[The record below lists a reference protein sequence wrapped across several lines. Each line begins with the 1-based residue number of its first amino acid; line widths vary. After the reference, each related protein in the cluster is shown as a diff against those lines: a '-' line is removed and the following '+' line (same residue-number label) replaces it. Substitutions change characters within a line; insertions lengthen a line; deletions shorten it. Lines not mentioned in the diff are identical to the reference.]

1 VNGGDKFFSV
11 ILVWWGTLLGKTGKV
26 TTANEVGN
34 VALTLSENF
43 RNNKSEHSFT
53 RFASYAGIVFYL
65 QPFRSGVDI
74 LLQCYKDLK
83 FAGQYEFALG
93 SILNYF
99 YAYFA
104 AGFSVG
110 AIFESKLLVV
120 DEFCRSIEKNGFASS
135 FQIHRQFVM
144 NLRQKSH
151 QPTVLDGP
159 AFHQETALAE
169 MNDNSR
175 KMALRDA
182 SIFRLQLAFI
192 FKDADCM
199 ASMLEIL
206 SDYPF
211 EDQVISRF
219 FIRACFMGLAA
230 FSIAEK
236 NSVIG
241 NQCLIYF
248 RRMMKLGSVNAPPAY
263 FFIMALKKPSKK
275 SFTAAVESCIEVS
288 MPHLEAMARERFAMF
303 LQTQNETDLAN
314 SHITCAY
321 FLYYDYGAHG
331 KALALTKEYPFLE
344 KAARTKAR
352 SVTSSRADTAKH
364 TTASTNASALDASVK
379 INGIIRKRG
388 VFEFNSAL
396 SRRQLV
402 RK

>member
-1 VNGGDKFFSV
+1 MK
-11 ILVWWGTLLGKTGKV
+11 
-26 TTANEVGN
+26 TANEIGN
-34 VALTLSENF
+34 VALSLSENF

-53 RFASYAGIVFYL
+53 RFASYAGIIFYL
-65 QPFRSGVDI
+65 QSFRSGVDI

-93 SILNYF
+93 SMLNYF

-104 AGFSVG
+104 SGFPVG
-110 AIFESKLLVV
+110 AILESKLLVV
-120 DEFCRSIEKNGFASS
+120 DEFCQSIEKTGFAST

-175 KMALRDA
+175 KMTLRDA

-199 ASMLEIL
+199 ASMLDVL

-230 FSIAEK
+230 FSLPEK
-236 NSVIG
+236 SVIG
-241 NQCLIYF
+241 NQCLSYF

-275 SFTAAVESCIEVS
+275 SFTAAVESCAEAS
-288 MPHLEAMARERFAMF
+288 MPHLEAMARERFALF
-303 LQTQNETDLAN
+303 LQTQNEMELAN

-321 FLYYDYGAHG
+321 FLYYDWGAHG
-331 KALALTKEYPFLE
+331 KALVLTKEYPFLE

-352 SVTSSRADTAKH
+352 SITSSRADTAKH

>member
-1 VNGGDKFFSV
+1 MLQGPVSCCFTFLVCSFS
-11 ILVWWGTLLGKTGKV
+11 
-26 TTANEVGN
+26 
-34 VALTLSENF
+34 ALHQHNAYVYPTM
-43 RNNKSEHSFT
+43 HS
-53 RFASYAGIVFYL
+53 RF
-65 QPFRSGVDI
+65 SG
-74 LLQCYKDLK
+74 Q
-83 FAGQYEFALG
+83 FEFALG
-93 SILNYF
+93 SMLNYF

-175 KMALRDA
+175 KMTLRDA

-206 SDYPF
+206 SGYPF

-241 NQCLIYF
+241 NQCLSYF
-248 RRMMKLGSVNAPPAY
+248 RRMMKLGSINAPPAY

-275 SFTAAVESCIEVS
+275 SFTAAVESCIEAS
-288 MPHLEAMARERFAMF
+288 MPHLEAMARERFAIF

-321 FLYYDYGAHG
+321 FLYRDWGADG

-344 KAARTKAR
+344 TAARTKAR
-352 SVTSSRADTAKH
+352 SITSSRADTAKH
-364 TTASTNASALDASVK
+364 TTASTTASALDASVK

>member
-1 VNGGDKFFSV
+1 MFLGRLALK
-11 ILVWWGTLLGKTGKV
+11 LLAFMFEQLQPTGKV
-26 TTANEVGN
+26 RTANEIGN
-34 VALTLSENF
+34 VALMLSENF
-43 RNNKSEHSFT
+43 RNNKSEHAFT
-53 RFASYAGIVFYL
+53 RFASYAGIIFYL
-65 QPFRSGVDI
+65 QSFRSGVDI

-83 FAGQYEFALG
+83 FAGQFDFALA
-93 SILNYF
+93 SMLNYF
-99 YAYFA
+99 YAYLA

-110 AIFESKLLVV
+110 AILESKLLVLE
-120 DEFCRSIEKNGFASS
+120 EFCGSIEQNSFRHT

-151 QPTVLDGP
+151 QPTALDGP

-175 KMALRDA
+175 KMSLRDA
-182 SIFRLQLAFI
+182 TTFRLQLAFI
-192 FKDADCM
+192 FKDTDCM

-211 EDQVISRF
+211 EDQVLSRF

-230 FSIAEK
+230 FSVAEK

-241 NQCLIYF
+241 NQCLSYF
-248 RRMMKLGSVNAPPAY
+248 RRMMKLGSINAPPAY

-275 SFTAAVESCIEVS
+275 SFTAAVESCIEAS

-303 LQTQNETDLAN
+303 LQTQNETELAN
-314 SHITCAY
+314 SHISCAY

-344 KAARTKAR
+344 KTARTKAR
-352 SVTSSRADTAKH
+352 SITSSRADTAKH
-364 TTASTNASALDASVK
+364 TTASTTASALDASVK